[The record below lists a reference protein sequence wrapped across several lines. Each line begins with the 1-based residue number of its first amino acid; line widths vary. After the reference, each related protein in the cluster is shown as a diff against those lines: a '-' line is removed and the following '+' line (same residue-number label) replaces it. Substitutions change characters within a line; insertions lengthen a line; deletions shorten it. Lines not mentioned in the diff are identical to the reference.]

1 MKKLLSLLMALT
13 LVSAC
18 VGCGASEGNASS
30 TDASAS
36 SEAEDTKSEGVMTY
50 DEYVGYIK
58 ECIRRKKTMPF
69 IVLGDDVYECGDIY

>member
-1 MKKLLSLLMALT
+1 MIAMLWHGERTEELNDLYRQYEHLFYGMSPG
-13 LVSAC
+13 
-18 VGCGASEGNASS
+18 GCAELEGCYDS
-30 TDASAS
+30 
-36 SEAEDTKSEGVMTY
+36 MTY